1 MQSQWEK
8 DSNKYNRKYAIHSLA
23 LEILR
28 NGSSLMTMLEA
39 MEEATKSWERGN
51 KFVTMGGVKVADK

>member
-1 MQSQWEK
+1 MTTQFEK

-28 NGSSLMTMLEA
+28 NGPSMMTMVEA
-39 MEEATKSWERGN
+39 IAEATRIYDNGN
-51 KFVTMGGVKVADK
+51 KPVKIAQ